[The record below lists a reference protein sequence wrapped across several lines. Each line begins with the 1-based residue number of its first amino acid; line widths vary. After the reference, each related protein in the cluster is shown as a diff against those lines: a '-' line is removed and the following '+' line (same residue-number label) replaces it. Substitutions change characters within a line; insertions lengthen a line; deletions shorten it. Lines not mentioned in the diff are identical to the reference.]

1 MISVVSVSSAL
12 IVIYPPI
19 LTPPIDAGDAGV
31 DGGVAAE
38 AGAP

>member
-1 MISVVSVSSAL
+1 MISVVSVSSVL

-19 LTPPIDAGDAGV
+19 LTPPIDAGEGEIDAGV
-31 DGGVAAE
+31 GAD